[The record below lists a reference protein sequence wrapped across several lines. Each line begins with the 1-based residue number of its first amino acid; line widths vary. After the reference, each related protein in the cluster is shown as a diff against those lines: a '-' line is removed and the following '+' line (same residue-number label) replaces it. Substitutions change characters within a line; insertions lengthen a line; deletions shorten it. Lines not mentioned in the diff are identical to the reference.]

1 MNMMNYRKQIE
12 IHLKESGGIITSA
25 YCRENNIPTVY
36 LSRLAKEGKLFR
48 VQKGIYIIEDGDFD
62 EYYFFQYQYGKAIFS
77 YETALFLL
85 GVTDKIPWRIDVTVY
100 NGYKFNEKQD
110 TLNINYVKKSIY
122 NLGIIQKKTMF
133 GNIVNVYSYE
143 RILCDFIS
151 NKEKMDTEVYVKLI
165 RSYSKYKDK
174 DIHSLYEIARK
185 MGIED
190 KVREVMEVVYE

>member
-1 MNMMNYRKQIE
+1 MNYRKQIE
-12 IHLKESGGIITSA
+12 IHLKKSGGIITSA

-48 VQKGIYIIEDGDFD
+48 VQKGIYIIEDGDYD
-62 EYYFFQYQYGKAIFS
+62 EYYFFQYQYKKAIFS

-100 NGYKFNEKQD
+100 NGYKFNEKKN
-110 TLNINYVKKSIY
+110 TLSINYVKKSIY

-151 NKEKMDTEVYVKLI
+151 NKEKMDTEVYVKVI
-165 RSYSKYKDK
+165 RYYFKYKDK

-190 KVREVMEVVYE
+190 KVREVMEVLYE

>member
-1 MNMMNYRKQIE
+1 MNYRKQIE
-12 IHLKESGGIITSA
+12 IHLKKSGGIITSA

-48 VQKGIYIIEDGDFD
+48 VQKGIYIIEESDYDD
-62 EYYFFQYQYGKAIFS
+62 YYFFQYQYRKAIFS

-100 NGYKFNEKQD
+100 NGYKFNEKKD

-143 RILCDFIS
+143 RILCDFIY

-190 KVREVMEVVYE
+190 KVKEVMEVVYE

>member
-1 MNMMNYRKQIE
+1 MNYRKQIE

-110 TLNINYVKKSIY
+110 THNINYVKKSIY

-133 GNIVNVYSYE
+133 GNTVNVYSYE

>member
-1 MNMMNYRKQIE
+1 MNYRKQIE

-190 KVREVMEVVYE
+190 KVKEVMEVVYE

>member
-1 MNMMNYRKQIE
+1 MNYRKQIE
-12 IHLKESGGIITSA
+12 IHLKKSGGIITSA

-48 VQKGIYIIEDGDFD
+48 VQKGIYITKDGDYD

-133 GNIVNVYSYE
+133 GNTVNVYSYE

-151 NKEKMDTEVYVKLI
+151 NKEKMDVEVYAKLI

-190 KVREVMEVVYE
+190 KVKEVMEVVYE

>member
-1 MNMMNYRKQIE
+1 MNYRKQIE
-12 IHLKESGGIITSA
+12 IHLKKSGGIITSA

-48 VQKGIYIIEDGDFD
+48 VQKGIYIIEDGDYD

-122 NLGIIQKKTMF
+122 NLGIMQKKTMF

>member
-1 MNMMNYRKQIE
+1 MMNYRKQIE

>member
-1 MNMMNYRKQIE
+1 MNYRKQIE

-62 EYYFFQYQYGKAIFS
+62 EYYFFQYQYKKAIFS

-174 DIHSLYEIARK
+174 DIHSLY
-185 MGIED
+185 
-190 KVREVMEVVYE
+190 

>member
-1 MNMMNYRKQIE
+1 MNYRKQIE

-62 EYYFFQYQYGKAIFS
+62 EYYFFQYQYKKAIFS

-85 GVTDKIPWRIDVTVY
+85 GLTDKIPWRIDVTVY

>member
-1 MNMMNYRKQIE
+1 MNYREQIE
-12 IHLKESGGIITSA
+12 IHLKKSGGIITSA

-48 VQKGIYIIEDGDFD
+48 VQKGIYIIEGGDYD
-62 EYYFFQYQYGKAIFS
+62 EYYFFQYQYKKAIFS

-100 NGYKFNEKQD
+100 NGYKFNEKKN

-165 RSYSKYKDK
+165 RYYFKYKDK

>member
-1 MNMMNYRKQIE
+1 MNYRKQIE

-48 VQKGIYIIEDGDFD
+48 VQKGIYIIEDGDYD
-62 EYYFFQYQYGKAIFS
+62 EYYFFQYQYKKAIFS

-165 RSYSKYKDK
+165 RYYFKYKDK

>member
-1 MNMMNYRKQIE
+1 MNYRKQIE
-12 IHLKESGGIITSA
+12 IHLKKSGGIITSA

-48 VQKGIYIIEDGDFD
+48 VQKGIYIIEESDYDD
-62 EYYFFQYQYGKAIFS
+62 YYFFQYQYRKTIFS

-165 RSYSKYKDK
+165 RYYFKYKDK

>member
-1 MNMMNYRKQIE
+1 MNYRKQIE

-62 EYYFFQYQYGKAIFS
+62 EYYFFQYQYKKAIFS

>member
-1 MNMMNYRKQIE
+1 MNYRKQIE

-62 EYYFFQYQYGKAIFS
+62 EYYFFQYQYKKAIFS

-85 GVTDKIPWRIDVTVY
+85 EVTDKIPWRIDVTVY
-100 NGYKFNEKQD
+100 NGYKFNEKKN

-165 RSYSKYKDK
+165 RYYFKYKDK

-190 KVREVMEVVYE
+190 KVREVMEVVCE

>member
-1 MNMMNYRKQIE
+1 MNYRKQIE
-12 IHLKESGGIITSA
+12 IHLKKSGGIITSA
-25 YCRENNIPTVY
+25 YCRENKIPTVY

-48 VQKGIYIIEDGDFD
+48 VQKGIYITKDGDYD
-62 EYYFFQYQYGKAIFS
+62 EYYFFQYQYRKAIFS

-143 RILCDFIS
+143 RILCDFIY

-190 KVREVMEVVYE
+190 KVKEVMEVVYE

>member
-1 MNMMNYRKQIE
+1 MNYRKQIE
-12 IHLKESGGIITSA
+12 IHLKKSGGIITSA

-48 VQKGIYIIEDGDFD
+48 VQKGIYIIEDGDYD
-62 EYYFFQYQYGKAIFS
+62 DYYFFQYQYKKAIFS

-100 NGYKFNEKQD
+100 NGYKFNDKKN

-133 GNIVNVYSYE
+133 GNVVNVYSYE

-165 RSYSKYKDK
+165 RYYFKYKDK

>member
-1 MNMMNYRKQIE
+1 MNYRKQIE
-12 IHLKESGGIITSA
+12 IHLKKSGGIITSA

-48 VQKGIYIIEDGDFD
+48 VQKGMYITKDGDYD
-62 EYYFFQYQYGKAIFS
+62 EYYFFQYQYRKAIFS

-85 GVTDKIPWRIDVTVY
+85 GVTDKIPWRKDVTVY

-133 GNIVNVYSYE
+133 GNTVNVYSYE

-151 NKEKMDTEVYVKLI
+151 NKEKMDVEVYVKLI

-190 KVREVMEVVYE
+190 KVKEVMEVVYE

>member
-1 MNMMNYRKQIE
+1 MNYRKQIE
-12 IHLKESGGIITSA
+12 IHLKKSGGIITSA

-48 VQKGIYIIEDGDFD
+48 VQKGIYITKDGDYD
-62 EYYFFQYQYGKAIFS
+62 EYYFFQYQYRKAIFS
-77 YETALFLL
+77 CETALFLL

-133 GNIVNVYSYE
+133 GNTVNVYSYE

-151 NKEKMDTEVYVKLI
+151 NKEKMDVEVYVKLI

-190 KVREVMEVVYE
+190 KVKEVMEVVYE

>member
-1 MNMMNYRKQIE
+1 MNYRKQIE

-62 EYYFFQYQYGKAIFS
+62 EYYFFQYQYRKAIFS

-143 RILCDFIS
+143 RILCDFIY

-190 KVREVMEVVYE
+190 KVKEVMEVVYE

>member
-1 MNMMNYRKQIE
+1 MNYRKQIE
-12 IHLKESGGIITSA
+12 IHLKRSGGIITSA

-48 VQKGIYIIEDGDFD
+48 VQKGIYITKDGDYD
-62 EYYFFQYQYGKAIFS
+62 EYYFFQYQYRKAIFS

-133 GNIVNVYSYE
+133 GNTVNVYSYE

-151 NKEKMDTEVYVKLI
+151 NKEKMEGEVYVKLI

-190 KVREVMEVVYE
+190 KVKEVMEVVYE